1 MPFLISQYPSE
12 ITSDS
17 MIRIPNLEPPY
28 DEAYLPDHIWDL
40 INYLFIKQ
48 QKNVIRFKNRTVQCD
63 FTLYLAQ
70 TDLWKVIWFGRDFLV
85 ILAWWIECANLVNQY
100 WSMESNCR
108 KWDTYFLTRKSAS
121 MTLRSRMFT
130 TEWCSRAAA
139 LITNI
144 EPWRPDKNLFC
155 RSLVCIL

>member
-17 MIRIPNLEPPY
+17 MIRIPNLEPLY
-28 DEAYLPDHIWDL
+28 DEAYGLSTLPDHIWDL

-70 TDLWKVIWFGRDFLV
+70 TDL
-85 ILAWWIECANLVNQY
+85 
-100 WSMESNCR
+100 
-108 KWDTYFLTRKSAS
+108 
-121 MTLRSRMFT
+121 
-130 TEWCSRAAA
+130 
-139 LITNI
+139 
-144 EPWRPDKNLFC
+144 
-155 RSLVCIL
+155 